1 MARSEA
7 QKAADKRYRET
18 HKNDSIKWTTWL
30 KPDEAAEIDA
40 IIKRYEQ
47 STILTLGGGRFER
60 QKQVRKAQ
68 KAGCRTVARFY
79 YVRR

>member
-40 IIKRYEQ
+40 IIKN
-47 STILTLGGGRFER
+47 SGMN
-60 QKQVRKAQ
+60 
-68 KAGCRTVARFY
+68 
-79 YVRR
+79 

>member
-40 IIKRYEQ
+40 IIKN
-47 STILTLGGGRFER
+47 GGMN
-60 QKQVRKAQ
+60 KAQ
-68 KAGCRTVARFY
+68 FLRWAAGVLKDKNK
-79 YVRR
+79 